1 MRVMKQRLRQALSQR
16 QKQHI
21 TDASRVKSAVLL
33 PVYHKQGQY
42 YILFTKRT
50 ETVRNHKGQISF
62 PGGAYQEQD
71 RTLVATAL
79 RECTEEIGL
88 IADKVEVL
96 GELDD
101 IATTTSSYIISP
113 FVVLIPCP
121 YQFKIDREEVDEIIE
136 VPISALMDRGCL
148 RKETEI
154 IDSEAVTS
162 YFYHYQGKVIWG
174 ATAKILNQFLDI
186 FARVMRDK

>member
-1 MRVMKQRLRQALSQR
+1 
-16 QKQHI
+16 
-21 TDASRVKSAVLL
+21 
-33 PVYHKQGQY
+33 
-42 YILFTKRT
+42 
-50 ETVRNHKGQISF
+50 
-62 PGGAYQEQD
+62 
-71 RTLVATAL
+71 L

-186 FARVMRDK
+186 FARVMQDK